1 MNNKTMRILL
11 LIVTIVYVFAPDLMP
26 GPVDDIIVILLNL
39 AAQRRLDPQVIDAR
53 D

>member
-1 MNNKTMRILL
+1 MNNKTIKILL

-39 AAQRRLDPQVIDAR
+39 AAQKKLDTQVIDAR

>member
-1 MNNKTMRILL
+1 MNNKTIKILL

-39 AAQRRLDPQVIDAR
+39 AAQRRLDTPVIDAR
-53 D
+53 E